1 MIGVIEMNIETLQE
15 QVDGLMEKYT
25 ELLLGD
31 SNDELK
37 EKVKLWAMY
46 THLSKTMPPLA
57 KHWNQTYPEAKDA
70 MKELV
75 SEIKTLNEE
84 HRKSQENSK
93 SD

>member
-1 MIGVIEMNIETLQE
+1 MIGVIEMSIETLQE

-25 ELLLGD
+25 ELLLGE

-37 EKVKLWAMY
+37 EKVKIWAMY

-75 SEIKTLNEE
+75 SEIKTMNEE
-84 HRKSQENSK
+84 HRKTQEERK

>member
-1 MIGVIEMNIETLQE
+1 MSLETLQE

-31 SNDELK
+31 SSPELK

-57 KHWNQTYPEAKDA
+57 KHWNQTYPDAKDE
-70 MKELV
+70 MKELI
-75 SEIKTLNEE
+75 SEIRKLNEE
-84 HRKSQENSK
+84 HRKSQDTN
-93 SD
+93 D